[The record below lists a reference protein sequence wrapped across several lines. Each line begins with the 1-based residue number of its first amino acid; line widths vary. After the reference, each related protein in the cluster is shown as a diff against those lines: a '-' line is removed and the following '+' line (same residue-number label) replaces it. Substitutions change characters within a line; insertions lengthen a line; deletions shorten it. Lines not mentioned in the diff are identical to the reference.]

1 MPKKVVAAVEGCW
14 LFLLRVSMWWI
25 CVSFIKQGWAG
36 GPTPAALR
44 SSSWRV
50 SRFHAS
56 KSETIGRYCARY
68 MIIVD
73 SA

>member
-36 GPTPAALR
+36 GP
-44 SSSWRV
+44 
-50 SRFHAS
+50 HAS
-56 KSETIGRYCARY
+56 SVALTI
-68 MIIVD
+68 VE
-73 SA
+73 S